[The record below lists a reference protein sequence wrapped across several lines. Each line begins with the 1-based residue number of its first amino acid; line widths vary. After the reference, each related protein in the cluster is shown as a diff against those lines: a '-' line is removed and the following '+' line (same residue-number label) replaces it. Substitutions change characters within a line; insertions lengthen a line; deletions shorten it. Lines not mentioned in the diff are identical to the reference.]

1 MRSGLYHE
9 GLVYIK
15 RKLFSVLACW
25 YGTGE
30 THVIGSIS
38 ISFVLS
44 DFWKWFVSSDKFIAY
59 VKATV
64 SKLISSFIGQ
74 NGSGLEPEIWFVDI
88 YHRP

>member
-1 MRSGLYHE
+1 MHE

-15 RKLFSVLACW
+15 RKLFSVLGSW
-25 YGTGE
+25 YGASE

-44 DFWKWFVSSDKFIAY
+44 DFWKWFVSSDKFTTY

-74 NGSGLEPEIWFVDI
+74 NGSGLEPEICLYSI
-88 YHRP
+88 P